1 MNLNITYVGRIIK
14 EKGVLK
20 LISIFNKLSSK
31 YNIELNIAGD
41 GPILNQIKEENK
53 DNQSIH
59 ILGKLTHEEV
69 MDLLA
74 KTDIFVNPSYFPEGL
89 PTSILEAGLMKCAV
103 VATPMGGTAEI
114 LDSDNIGLI
123 CGFEEDEIE
132 EKIVK
137 LLDSKEEREKLG
149 ENIHNRVIDEFSW
162 DATAKKIANT
172 INYK

>member
-1 MNLNITYVGRIIK
+1 
-14 EKGVLK
+14 
-20 LISIFNKLSSK
+20 
-31 YNIELNIAGD
+31 
-41 GPILNQIKEENK
+41 
-53 DNQSIH
+53 
-59 ILGKLTHEEV
+59 